1 MVTPRVIAL
10 TVLVLSTLSGGIARA
25 QETCLDQL
33 PPEPKAR
40 LEQQRISLN
49 LRDANIA
56 TTLRLLAQQYKLNML
71 ITDDVT
77 GNITLDFFQVP
88 ARDVFKAII
97 DSARLDCSAVGNSL
111 RVSTSKRVRA
121 EQEER
126 AKLDAEESK
135 RVAELRKAEAD
146 QRRAQEEAEARRE
159 ARIADAEARRA
170 EAEAHGPVREET
182 IRLRYA
188 DAEEVARTI
197 LGILGLRPLSGGF
210 SAAAVPLPQLSQLYA
225 PSPPTEI
232 PSTPQPPQTLP
243 VPEAPQSP
251 DVLAKGLTIGFYKR
265 TNSVFIRYYARDLE
279 RIKALITEKLDIPV
293 AQIQITAQM
302 VITTLN
308 ALDQIGVQWGGGKA
322 TNVGN
327 GSVFVGQGFSTP
339 PSLVSQAGSG
349 QGGTTVGGTTQAG
362 ATQGGNQ
369 GGTPISTVPPPAPPN
384 LISPATVGNLVNLPT
399 AFLPTVIGANPAAGL
414 LLGLIGQNFNITL
427 AIQALEAQGRAR
439 TLAVPKAVTVENAK
453 AVISRGFEVPFTSTP
468 SQGVQ
473 QVQFKDALLKLEVTP
488 RLIRED
494 TGNKI
499 RMNVVFDNDAPDFTQ
514 LVQGNPSIFK
524 RRQETEVLISEGQRL
539 VIGGVTN
546 DVTSTTTRQ
555 VPGLG
560 TIPVL
565 GWLFKSRE
573 VSSTG
578 EELIVIITPTI
589 VSDPAATA
597 KR

>member
-1 MVTPRVIAL
+1 MVIPSVIAL
-10 TVLVLSTLSGGIARA
+10 AVLVVLSTLSSGIARA
-25 QETCLDQL
+25 QEACLDQL
-33 PPEPKAR
+33 APEPKAR

-77 GNITLDFFQVP
+77 GNVTLDFFQVP

-97 DSARLDCSAVGNSL
+97 DSARLDCTVVGGSL

-126 AKLDAEESK
+126 AKLDAEEGK
-135 RVAELRKAEAD
+135 RVADLRKAEAD
-146 QRRAQEEAEARRE
+146 ERRAREEAEARRE
-159 ARIADAEARRA
+159 ARIAEAEARRA
-170 EAEAHGPVREET
+170 EAEARGPVREET

-188 DAEEVARTI
+188 DAEEVAKTI
-197 LGILGLRPLSGGF
+197 QGILGLRQGAFTTP
-210 SAAAVPLPQLSQLYA
+210 VPLPQLSQLYA

-232 PSTPQPPQTLP
+232 PSTPQPAQTLSP
-243 VPEAPQSP
+243 PEAPAPP
-251 DVLAKGLTIGFYKR
+251 DVSAKGLTIGWYKR
-265 TNSVFIRYYARDLE
+265 TNSVFIRYYARDLD
-279 RIKALITEKLDIPV
+279 RIKRLITEELDIPV
-293 AQIQITAQM
+293 AQIQIAAQM

-308 ALDQIGVQWGGGKA
+308 ALEQIGVQWGGGKA

-327 GSVFVGQGFSTP
+327 GAVFVGQGFSAQP
-339 PSLVSQAGSG
+339 AQ
-349 QGGTTVGGTTQAG
+349 
-362 ATQGGNQ
+362 N
-369 GGTPISTVPPPAPPN
+369 TPISTVPPPAPPN
-384 LISPATVGNLVNLPT
+384 LISPATVGSLVNLPT
-399 AFLPTVIGANPAAGL
+399 SLLPTVAGANPAAGL
-414 LLGLIGQNFNITL
+414 LLGLIGRNFDITL

-439 TLAVPKAVTVENAK
+439 TLAVPKVVTVENAK
-453 AVISRGFEVPFTSTP
+453 AIISRGFEVPFTSTP

-499 RMNVVFDNDAPDFTQ
+499 RMTVVFDNDSPDFTQ

-546 DVTSTTTRQ
+546 DTTTTTIRQ

-560 TIPVL
+560 RIPVL

-573 VSSTG
+573 INTTG
-578 EELIVIITPTI
+578 EELIVILTPSI
-589 VSDPAATA
+589 VSEPGAPS